1 MMADKVFMVDTEEM
15 QAGGEKSWRGIGF
28 FVTPIPN
35 SSVLPQMKP
44 PLTLRDT
51 VQMLKYYL

>member
-1 MMADKVFMVDTEEM
+1 MMTDKVFMVDSEEM
-15 QAGGEKSWRGIGF
+15 QAGGGKVVEGFGF
-28 FVTPIPN
+28 FVTPNPN

-51 VQMLKYYL
+51 VQMLKYSL